1 MSTTFMRFLFLLFV
15 LRPFGKACGP
25 SEYKSA
31 LGECCPMC
39 NVGSVVHS
47 ECRGDLST
55 TCKPCT
61 PGTFISEPN
70 GLHNCF
76 TCRNCVE
83 SRGLYIQSKCTTMQD
98 TICDVLDGY
107 HCIDYSVSQCS
118 HAQKHSV
125 CKSGQETKTPG
136 TKSSDTVCV
145 DCPLGFYSPSGL
157 NCSKWKDCAARNEKQ
172 TENGSPVKDVT
183 CKQKPK
189 ERLGDLFGSFKK
201 IYRSLFSEVQK
212 AINETFMQEPQQRT
226 PSKR

>member
-1 MSTTFMRFLFLLFV
+1 MRATLFIYASAFYHFLSV
-15 LRPFGKACGP
+15 GSACGP

-31 LGECCPMC
+31 YGECCPVC
-39 NVGSVVHS
+39 NIGSVVYRDCS
-47 ECRGDLST
+47 EFMST

-61 PGTFISEPN
+61 PGTFMSKPN
-70 GLHNCF
+70 GLHQCF
-76 TCRNCVE
+76 TCKHCAE
-83 SRGLYIQSKCTTMQD
+83 SQGLYVQSACTTISD
-98 TICDVLDGY
+98 AICDVLDGY
-107 HCIDYSVSQCS
+107 HCIDYANSQCR
-118 HAQKHSV
+118 HAEKHSV
-125 CKSGQETKTPG
+125 CRPGQETKTPG

-157 NCSKWKDCAARNEKQ
+157 NCTKWKDCAARNEKQ